1 MGPFEGTMEGVVM
14 IDPTFWHGRRVL
26 ITGHTGFKG
35 SWLLLWLHQ
44 MGANIFGYAL
54 PPSNGPNLYTQLG
67 QFWTPD
73 ESWKNQF
80 SDLSDLE
87 SLKTLIRKA
96 QPEVVFHLA
105 AQPL

>member
-35 SWLLLWLHQ
+35 SWLLLWLYQ

-67 QFWTPD
+67 QFWTPT
-73 ESWKNQF
+73 SPGKISF
-80 SDLSDLE
+80 
-87 SLKTLIRKA
+87 LIC
-96 QPEVVFHLA
+96 LT
-105 AQPL
+105 